1 LEKNTLAKGNFYL
14 SLLADSASFLL
25 SNSENW
31 KRKPAVIVEL
41 DHLNAANDGNDLR
54 ELKILKCNRF
64 EDLKDD
70 CEVIQT
76 RV

>member
-1 LEKNTLAKGNFYL
+1 MAKGNFYL

-25 SNSENW
+25 SKSENW
-31 KRKPAVIVEL
+31 KREPVLIVEL
-41 DHLNAANDGNDLR
+41 DHLNDANDGNDLR

-70 CEVIQT
+70 CETIQT